1 MTDQIT
7 LPEAG
12 SKMELALNQAL
23 GDFRMAAARQ
33 RFSGRNGMDTKR
45 QNAWQAFGW
54 NPNPNFMD
62 FYRLWER
69 GGLAHGAVSRMVS
82 KCWQDN
88 PEIIQGDEDAKDRER
103 TQWEKGF
110 AKFAKTYKL
119 WDHVEE
125 ADKRRLVGHYSA
137 LILQIADGKL
147 WSDPV
152 TGRAARR
159 LVKIIPAWEGQLY
172 PTEYDTDEKSENY
185 GEPTMFT
192 YNEGAMGISNS
203 SAVATFAGRMVQIHP
218 SRVIILGDI
227 TQGIP
232 LLRAGYNDFAS
243 LEKILGGSGESF
255 LKNAARQLAVEFDKD
270 VDLDD
275 IANMNGVPVSDL
287 RKIYDDVTRG
297 LNQGIDQT
305 IVTQAAK
312 VNPLVANVPDPEKHF
327 EASVMSA
334 AASIMIPVMVWIGSQ
349 TGERAS
355 REDQKDGANTCQ
367 GRRVRTLTGD
377 METIVNRLI
386 LLRLLDPVEDFT
398 VVWSN
403 LGEANQSEKLANGKI
418 MQEINNGAQATGELV
433 YSHDEIRTMTGHT
446 NKAREVQKLPDI
458 GADADKEKPE

>member
-1 MTDQIT
+1 MTDQIN
-7 LPEAG
+7 LPPAG
-12 SKMELALNQAL
+12 SKLEMALNQAL

-45 QNAWQAFGW
+45 QDAWSAFGW

-69 GGLAHGAVSRMVS
+69 GGLAHGAVARMVS
-82 KCWQDN
+82 KCWQDS

-103 TQWEKGF
+103 TEWEKKF
-110 AKFAKTYKL
+110 AKFAKTHKL
-119 WDHVEE
+119 WDIVEE

-137 LILQIADGKL
+137 LVLQIADGKM
-147 WSDPV
+147 WNQPV
-152 TGRAARR
+152 MGRAARR

-172 PTEYDTDEKSENY
+172 PSEYETDEMSENY

-192 YNEGAMGISNS
+192 FNEGAVGLSNS
-203 SAVATFAGRMVQIHP
+203 TATATFAGRMVEIHP

-232 LLRAGYNDFAS
+232 ILRAGYNDFAN

-255 LKNAARQLAVEFDKD
+255 LKNAARQLAVEFDKE

-297 LNQGIDQT
+297 LNHGIDQT

-312 VNPLVANVPDPEKHF
+312 VTPLVANVPDPEKHF

-355 REDQKDGANTCQ
+355 SEDQKDWANTCQ

-377 METIVNRLI
+377 MESIVNRLI
-386 LLRLLDPVEDFT
+386 LLRLIDPIEDFT

-403 LGEANQSEKLANGKI
+403 LAEASQAEKLANGKL
-418 MQEINNGAQATGELV
+418 MSDINANSLATGEMV
-433 YSHDEIRTMTGHT
+433 YGHDEIRTMTGHT
-446 NKAREVQKLPDI
+446 NKGNVVQKLPDV
-458 GADADKEKPE
+458 GADSDKEKPE